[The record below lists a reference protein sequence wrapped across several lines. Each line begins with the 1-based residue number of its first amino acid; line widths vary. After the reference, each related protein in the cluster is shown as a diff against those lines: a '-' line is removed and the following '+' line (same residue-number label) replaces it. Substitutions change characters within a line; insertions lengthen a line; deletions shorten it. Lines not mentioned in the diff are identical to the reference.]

1 MTPKFHALT
10 IAQVKQESSDAISVL
25 FNIPSELREDYRF
38 IQGQH
43 ITFKSK
49 INGQELRRS
58 YSICSTAG
66 DNEIKVAIK
75 KVPGGAFSNWANS
88 TLKKGDLIEVMT
100 PEGKFHTQLNVNNKK
115 HYVAFAAGS
124 GITPILSIIK
134 STLKQEPLSSFTLVF
149 GNSRQSTIL
158 FQEELEDLK
167 NKYLTRFT
175 IHNIFSREEQEVP
188 LLNGRLD
195 AKKVN
200 EFLSSLLSIS
210 DIDEAFICGPG
221 GMIDEVESALK
232 TAGLSQEKIHLER
245 FGVPDSDIKHRVE
258 VGDAPQATI
267 TVIADGLKR
276 DVQFREG
283 DESILEVALKSGM
296 DLPFS
301 CKGGVCNTCRCKVLE
316 GKVRMD
322 RNFALEPD
330 DVEAGF
336 VLSCQSHPL
345 TEKVV
350 ISFDNR

>member
-10 IAQVKQESSDAISVL
+10 IAQVRQESSEAISIL
-25 FNIPSELREDYRF
+25 FDIPKELEEDYQF

-43 ITFKSK
+43 VTLKSEV
-49 INGQELRRS
+49 NGQELRRS
-58 YSICSTAG
+58 YSICSSINDG
-66 DNEIKVAIK
+66 EIRVAIK
-75 KVPGGAFSNWANS
+75 KVPGGAFSSWANAA
-88 TLKKGDLIEVMT
+88 LKAGDQIEVMT
-100 PEGKFHTQLNVNNKK
+100 PEGKFHTQLNSSNKK

-134 STLKQEPLSSFTLVF
+134 STLKNEPLSSFTLVF
-149 GNSRQSTIL
+149 GNSRQNSVI
-158 FQEELEDLK
+158 FQEELEDIK
-167 NKYLTRFT
+167 NRYLTRFNM
-175 IHNIFSREEQEVP
+175 HNIFSREEQEVP

-195 AKKVN
+195 AKKVG
-200 EFLSSLLSIS
+200 ELVSCLLPVAS
-210 DIDEAFICGPG
+210 IDEAFICGPG
-221 GMIDEVESALK
+221 GMIDEVEIALK
-232 TAGLSQEKIHLER
+232 NAGLDQKKIHLER
-245 FGVPDSDIKHRVE
+245 FGIANGEMKSRAVA
-258 VGDAPQATI
+258 GDAPQSTI

-276 DVQFREG
+276 DVEFREG
-283 DESILEVALKSGM
+283 DESILDVALKSGM

-345 TEKVV
+345 TDKVV

>member
-1 MTPKFHALT
+1 MTPKFHPLS
-10 IAQVKQESSDAISVL
+10 ISQIRQESNEAISVL
-25 FNIPSELREDYRF
+25 FNIPDELREDYRF

-43 ITFKSK
+43 ITLKSK
-49 INGQELRRS
+49 VNGQELRRS
-58 YSICSTAG
+58 YSICSG
-66 DNEIKVAIK
+66 VDDGEIRVAIK
-75 KVPGGAFSNWANS
+75 KVPGGAFSSWANS
-88 TLKKGDLIEVMT
+88 TLKSGDLIEVMT
-100 PEGKFHTQLNVNNKK
+100 PEGKFHTQLDAGNQK

-134 STLKQEPLSSFTLVF
+134 TTLQREPLSSFSLVF

-158 FQEELEDLK
+158 FQEDLEDIK

-175 IHNIFSREEQEVP
+175 IHNIFSREEQEIP

-195 AKKVN
+195 SKKVG
-200 EFLSSLLSIS
+200 EFLTSLLPIS
-210 DIDEAFICGPG
+210 SIDEAFICGPG
-221 GMIDEVESALK
+221 GMIDEVEGALK
-232 TAGLSQEKIHLER
+232 GAGLDQGKIHLER
-245 FGVPDSDIKHRVE
+245 FGVADGEMKHRV
-258 VGDAPQATI
+258 VAGDAPQATI

-276 DVQFREG
+276 DVEFREG
-283 DESILEVALKSGM
+283 DESILDVALKSGM

>member
-1 MTPKFHALT
+1 MTPKFHPL
-10 IAQVKQESSDAISVL
+10 IIDQVRQESSEAISVL
-25 FNIPSELREDYRF
+25 FAIPKELKEDYGF

-43 ITFKSK
+43 VTLKSN

-58 YSICSTAG
+58 YSICSAVG
-66 DNEIKVAIK
+66 DDEIRIAIK
-75 KVPGGAFSNWANS
+75 KVPGGAFSTWANAN
-88 TLKKGDLIEVMT
+88 LKSGGQIEVMT
-100 PEGKFHTQLNVNNKK
+100 PEGKFNTKLDVANRK

-134 STLKQEPLSSFTLVF
+134 TTLKVEPLSSFTLLY
-149 GNSRQSTIL
+149 GNTRQSTVI
-158 FQEELEDLK
+158 FQEELEDIK
-167 NKYLTRFT
+167 NKYLTRFNM
-175 IHNIFSREEQEVP
+175 HNIFSREEQEVP

-195 AKKVN
+195 SKKVS
-200 EFLSSLLSIS
+200 EFLNCLMPVSEIN
-210 DIDEAFICGPG
+210 EAFICGPG
-221 GMIDEVESALK
+221 GMIDEVELALK
-232 TAGLSQEKIHLER
+232 NAGLEEGQIHLER
-245 FGVPDSDIKHRVE
+245 FGVEDGKSQRHKVE
-258 VGDAPQATI
+258 GDAPQATI
-267 TVIADGLKR
+267 TVIADGLRR
-276 DVQFREG
+276 DVEFMEG

-330 DVEAGF
+330 DVENGF

-345 TEKVV
+345 TDKVI